1 MIKFIARLVAVSFC
15 TVCVHANAQE
25 KPKVNLKTPPKVQTD
40 NKNGLIKKYRDKLKL
55 AASSSYPGWDCPKAI
70 DSCLET
76 SWFTNNN
83 DSVAKG
89 TKPWFEVKFPE
100 DVTVTRVTILGNRE
114 PNWLKG
120 YTILAGGL
128 ELLDKDGKRIHY
140 EDNEGIGNF
149 FDFDFKLKKP
159 SKKVRAVRFKILGD
173 QGDENP
179 YGDIAIAEIQID

>member
-1 MIKFIARLVAVSFC
+1 M
-15 TVCVHANAQE
+15 
-25 KPKVNLKTPPKVQTD
+25 
-40 NKNGLIKKYRDKLKL
+40 
-55 AASSSYPGWDCPKAI
+55 
-70 DSCLET
+70 
-76 SWFTNNN
+76 
-83 DSVAKG
+83 
-89 TKPWFEVKFPE
+89 
-100 DVTVTRVTILGNRE
+100 TILGNRE

-149 FDFDFKLKKP
+149 FDFDFKLKKAQT
-159 SKKVRAVRFKILGD
+159 KVRIVRFKILGD